1 LSATECEAS
10 ESWDGAPGAGGAT
23 GMKVLFVSPFP
34 PAKDGIGAYTRS
46 LVTALRDAGADARV
60 VLPRPQPDADP
71 HVLGAL
77 TRRRSGLARLSEAVA
92 AWGPDIIHVQ
102 FAVATYGTRISN
114 LLAWLHHAR
123 SVMRIPV
130 IVTMHEVTRDTASLR
145 NPGRLL
151 YRSLVTRCD
160 HVIVHTNAARSIL
173 TQQLGVPA
181 GKVSVIPHTAIPAP
195 RAVSTQAD
203 LRSRYGLGDA
213 ELLISFGFV
222 HVDKGLDD
230 LIRCLRIV
238 RGSDSTLLENVRVV
252 IAGTVR
258 PRRGLFRVFELRDWL
273 HLCRVLQMARWA
285 RLRNLI
291 VVTGYVPDADVA
303 AWFEAAAGIVL
314 PYKRTEQSGVAA
326 LANAACV
333 PVLASTAGGLGEQY
347 EGSEWLFPPRSPEEF
362 AKVLTRFLCSA
373 VSERAGA
380 SAGPARADLRTIL
393 EDTLSLYHSTISNRM
408 VRATADRLTG

>member
-1 LSATECEAS
+1 
-10 ESWDGAPGAGGAT
+10 
-23 GMKVLFVSPFP
+23 MRVLFVSPFP

-60 VLPRPQPDADP
+60 VLPRPQPDAGP

-77 TRRRSGLARLSEAVA
+77 SGRRSGLARLSEAVA

-102 FAVATYGTRISN
+102 FAVATYGTRTSN

-123 SVMRIPV
+123 AVLRIPV
-130 IVTMHEVTRDTASLR
+130 VVTMHEVTRDTASLG
-145 NPGRLL
+145 NPGRRL

-173 TQQLGVPA
+173 TRQLDVPA

-195 RAVSTQAD
+195 RGVSTPAD
-203 LRSRYGLGDA
+203 LRHRYGLGDA

-238 RGSDSTLLENVRVV
+238 RDSDSALLGNVRVV

-273 HLCRVLQMARWA
+273 HLRRLLQMARWA
-285 RLRNLI
+285 HVRKLI

-303 AWFEAAAGIVL
+303 GWFEAAAGIVL

-326 LANAACV
+326 LANAAGV

-362 AKVLTRFLCSA
+362 AKVLARFLCCPA
-373 VSERAGA
+373 SERAA
-380 SAGPARADLRTIL
+380 ATAGPTRADLRAVLEATIGI
-393 EDTLSLYHSTISNRM
+393 YQATISYR
-408 VRATADRLTG
+408 VVGAAADR

>member
-1 LSATECEAS
+1 MSATECEAS
-10 ESWDGAPGAGGAT
+10 GSWDGAPGAGGAT
-23 GMKVLFVSPFP
+23 GMKVLFVSPYP

-60 VLPRPQPDADP
+60 VVPRPQPDP
-71 HVLGAL
+71 GQHVLGAL
-77 TRRRSGLARLSEAVA
+77 SRRRSGLARLSEVVA

-102 FAVATYGTRISN
+102 FAVAAYGARVSN
-114 LLAWLHHAR
+114 LLAWLDHVR
-123 SVMRIPV
+123 SVMHVPV
-130 IVTMHEVTRDTASLR
+130 IVTMHEVTRDTAALR
-145 NPGRLL
+145 NPGRVL
-151 YRSLVTRCD
+151 YRSLLARCD

-173 TQQLGVPA
+173 TQQLDVPA
-181 GKVSVIPHTAIPAP
+181 GKVSVIPHTAAPAP

-203 LRSRYGLGDA
+203 LRERYGLGDA

-252 IAGTVR
+252 VAGTVR

-273 HLCRVLQMARWA
+273 HLWRVLQMARWGQ
-285 RLRNLI
+285 LRHLI

-303 AWFEAAAGIVL
+303 GWFEAAAGIVL

-326 LANAACV
+326 LANAAGA

-347 EGSEWLFPPRSPEEF
+347 EGSEWLFPPQSPEEF
-362 AKVLTRFLCSA
+362 AKVLTRFLCSP
-373 VSERAGA
+373 VSQRAGA
-380 SAGPARADLRTIL
+380 TRADAHSVL
-393 EDTLSLYHSTISNRM
+393 ETTLSLYHSTISYRT
-408 VRATADRLTG
+408 VRAAADR

>member
-1 LSATECEAS
+1 
-10 ESWDGAPGAGGAT
+10 
-23 GMKVLFVSPFP
+23 MKVLFVSPFP

-60 VLPRPQPDADP
+60 VVPRPQPDP
-71 HVLGAL
+71 GQHVLGAL
-77 TRRRSGLARLSEAVA
+77 SRRRSGLARLSEVVA

-102 FAVATYGTRISN
+102 FAVAAYGARISN
-114 LLAWLHHAR
+114 LLAWLDHVR
-123 SVMRIPV
+123 SVMHVPV

-145 NPGRLL
+145 NPGRVL

-160 HVIVHTNAARSIL
+160 HVIVHTNAARSTL
-173 TQQLGVPA
+173 TQQLDVPA
-181 GKVSVIPHTAIPAP
+181 GKVSVIPYTATPAP
-195 RAVSTQAD
+195 RGVSTPAD
-203 LRSRYGLGDA
+203 LRDRYGLGDA

-238 RGSDSTLLENVRVV
+238 RRSDSTLLENVRVV

-273 HLCRVLQMARWA
+273 HLWRVLQMARWA
-285 RLRNLI
+285 RLRHLI

-303 AWFEAAAGIVL
+303 GWFGAAAGIVL

-326 LANAACV
+326 LANAGGA

-347 EGSEWLFPPRSPEEF
+347 EGSEWLFPPQSPEEF
-362 AKVLTRFLCSA
+362 AKVLTRFLCSPA
-373 VSERAGA
+373 SQRAGA
-380 SAGPARADLRTIL
+380 TAESTRADVHSAL
-393 EDTLSLYHSTISNRM
+393 ETTLSLYHSAISYRT
-408 VRATADRLTG
+408 VRAAADR